1 MCLCD
6 AGPSPHVLLVGEHDD
21 IPYIRSVLAR
31 LPENAYGQ
39 VYLEVDTDE
48 HLPDVVAPERI
59 GIRWLTRADVGDE
72 GHLLLPKGARLER
85 AVRAWLSEWLCDAPD
100 EGPIVVWVGGSDNPR
115 LAELH
120 LELHARIHQHHHRQG
135 ARSATDRARPGHRP
149 PEA

>member
-6 AGPSPHVLLVGEHDD
+6 AGPHPHVLLVGEQVD
-21 IPYIRSVLAR
+21 IPYIRSVLDR

-48 HLPDVVAPERI
+48 HVAALDAPARV
-59 GIRWLTRADVGDE
+59 GVRWLTRARVGDE
-72 GHLLLPKGARLER
+72 ARLLPRGARVER

-100 EGPIVVWVGGSDNPR
+100 EGPIVVWVGGADNLR

-120 LELHARIHQHHHRQG
+120 LELHARIHEHHHAQ
-135 ARSATDRARPGHRP
+135 AHRRHP
-149 PEA
+149 